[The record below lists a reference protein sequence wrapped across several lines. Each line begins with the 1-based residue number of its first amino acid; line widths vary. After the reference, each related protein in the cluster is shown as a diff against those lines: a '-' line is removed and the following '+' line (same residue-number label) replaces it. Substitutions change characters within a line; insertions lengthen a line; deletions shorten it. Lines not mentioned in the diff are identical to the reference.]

1 MLVNKKKNSKKN
13 TGRKNESYEENIQSM
28 RSWIRK
34 IEQTTNSIGSR
45 LAAVEKRLSNKRSN
59 VSNNSLSG
67 LTIIEGPIEKVL
79 SELKD
84 ETETRNMDYV
94 LRIVDNELALIH
106 DEIDSQQSDVDSLN
120 IKINDLTKLITQLN
134 EDIKKIRDIETR
146 FLTDFRVRLEKIENR
161 TPPVMKLGRM
171 EIPIEISGVIAGVI
185 ALLAAFFV
193 MIKQNSIL
201 VSPVFLTLIGCVFIG
216 SALLK
221 SFKT

>member
-1 MLVNKKKNSKKN
+1 
-13 TGRKNESYEENIQSM
+13 M

-106 DEIDSQQSDVDSLN
+106 DEIDSQQSDIDSLN